1 MEKLQVVL
9 DAYFKAWNDGFES
22 KNGDEIRSLMSRNFI
37 GYWCHAKLDKPEEYD
52 YTYDLNG
59 VLAQYGT
66 AEKHFEV
73 LSITERNDG
82 NEVIVFGRER
92 NIVDG
97 VTHPAQVMFIW
108 RKEESKW
115 RLIREYIELEK

>member
-1 MEKLQVVL
+1 MENLQAVL

-66 AEKHFEV
+66 AEKLERRRLHNSDFEG
-73 LSITERNDG
+73 SYFFN
-82 NEVIVFGRER
+82 
-92 NIVDG
+92 
-97 VTHPAQVMFIW
+97 
-108 RKEESKW
+108 
-115 RLIREYIELEK
+115 